1 MKWITA
7 TQLEGWAET
16 KPARGKLPSL
26 IYDLIVG
33 SCRELQTIRFP
44 VEDKS
49 ETHGPD
55 GHLVAAGVPFIQ
67 DGESFWELST
77 EQDYLKKANGD
88 IENRSNHT
96 PDGKRAESSFVFVT
110 PRTWNKS
117 GENELENWREAKR
130 QQYGWREVVVID
142 AVMLEQWL
150 ERCVP
155 VAARYAR
162 SDFGFPP
169 SVGARSTD
177 EFWNEYSSL
186 FELALT
192 ESVLLCQREEASGVV
207 LKHLRSGPAPLVVRA
222 DSPDEAIA
230 FAIATIRTAEADV
243 RRYLEN
249 RTIILDTNEA
259 ARDLSER
266 KDLIFIPRGSV
277 TISGRLA
284 RVAPTVIGVGRDSPE
299 EKTYLRLELPTTD
312 AFAEAIKTMGVP
324 EERAR
329 LLARSCG
336 RSVTILAGVF
346 PNGNAAIP
354 GWVTGERTLIPALLA
369 GAWDLASDED
379 KKIVCGLAGIEP
391 YESYEGQLRHF
402 QRIQDPPIDHEGNI
416 WKIRAP
422 VYAFVHLAHL
432 MGGEDFAR
440 LKAAAL
446 EVFSEID
453 PSLDSA
459 TPPDSFRQPRPRH
472 SSWLRDG
479 LATTLLLFAVRHK
492 EAGLQMGGT
501 TPEAFV
507 NDLIDRLPGLSS
519 DWRLIASLRA
529 ELPLLMEAAPRPF
542 LKAIKRLL
550 EGDGSQLKP
559 IFREGGFFSSFS
571 PHTYLLW
578 ALEAL
583 AWDPEELTEIG
594 LLLAKLA
601 MIDPG
606 GTLSNRPINSL
617 TEIFLPWHPNTN
629 ASQEHRLAALDLI
642 VREVPEVAWTLISK
656 LLPTMH
662 SVGQNTAKP
671 KYREAG
677 GSGKELLTRGMVIR
691 AYEAIV
697 EKAFS
702 LADGN
707 ADRWSYLV
715 RDFTNF
721 GPALR
726 SKMCR
731 LLEKILGGAP
741 EKDRQL
747 LWAAI
752 RDEVNRHVAY
762 KEAQW
767 ALPAAELQ
775 PLAQLVERFAPSDPG
790 AKVIWLF
797 DDQFPLLP
805 GADRDPE
812 RALNDARKQA
822 LTDIVNSSGIEAV
835 LGLAES
841 AKLPH
846 SVAFAL
852 ALLALDVT
860 IYDRLFELSLRS
872 ESEKLIQFADAL
884 SGAAAQR
891 FPDEWRKSFRE
902 RITKENVPV
911 HRTVALLQYW
921 PNTRS
926 TWEFVASLGREQEE
940 TYWST
945 RAAWPARGEID
956 DLVYAAEHYLKA
968 GRSIAAIE
976 SLGEKAA
983 NLPKDLVFSLLN
995 AAVSELNE
1003 TPRAAA
1009 GMFTYYLEQILDGLE
1024 KSGAATISQI
1034 AQIEWGFFPLFE
1046 YGQRRKLR
1054 LHRVMAEDPNFYVSL
1069 IRAVFRAE
1077 GETPSEPTPEE
1088 RQRATAAYRLLSSF
1102 GEVPGRQGDTIDPE
1116 RLGVWV
1122 RDVQRLGK
1130 EAGRRGMTAEYTGH
1144 VLAHAPADPSD
1155 EAWPHKTVRDLLEKL
1170 SSEEAERGLK
1180 IERFNMRGVY
1190 SKGLF
1195 EGGKQERGFAAQ
1207 YRGWAAKCDS
1217 WPRTQRLLNEIAKE
1231 WDRHAEWEDS
1241 EARKDRMRD

>member
-7 TQLEGWAET
+7 TQLESWAET
-16 KPARGKLPSL
+16 KPARGKLPAL

-33 SCRELQTIRFP
+33 SYRELQTIRFP

-49 ETHGPD
+49 ESHGPD

-77 EQDYLKKANGD
+77 EQDYLGKANGD
-88 IENRSNHT
+88 IENRSKHT
-96 PDGKRAESSFVFVT
+96 PGGKRAESSFVFVT

-117 GENELENWREAKR
+117 GENELENWREVKR

-177 EFWNEYSSL
+177 EFWNEYSSR

-192 ESVLLCQREEASGVV
+192 ESVLLCQREAASGVV

-249 RTIILDTNEA
+249 RSIVLDTDEA

-266 KDLIFIPRGSV
+266 TDLIFIPRGSV

-284 RVAPTVIGVGRDSPE
+284 RVAPTVIGVGRDSLE
-299 EKTYLRLELPTTD
+299 KKTYLRLELPTTD

-324 EERAR
+324 EEKAR

-336 RSVTILAGVF
+336 RSVNSLARVF
-346 PNGNAAIP
+346 PNGSAAMP
-354 GWVTGERTLIPALLA
+354 GWATGERTLIPAVLA
-369 GAWDLASDED
+369 GAWDRASDDD

-391 YESYEGQLRHF
+391 YESYEAQLRHF
-402 QRIQDPPIDHEGNI
+402 QRIQDPPIDREENL

-422 VYAFVHLAHL
+422 VDAFVHLAHL
-432 MGGEDFAR
+432 MGEEDFAR
-440 LKAAAL
+440 LRAAAT

-453 PSLDSA
+453 PSLDAA
-459 TPPDSFRQPRPRH
+459 TPPDSFQQPKPRH

-492 EAGLQMGGT
+492 EAGLQIGGT

-542 LKAIKRLL
+542 LNAISRLL
-550 EGDGSQLKP
+550 EGDQARLIP

-578 ALEAL
+578 GLEAL
-583 AWDPEELTEIG
+583 AWDPDHLPEVSII
-594 LLLAKLA
+594 LAKLA
-601 MIDPG
+601 KIDPG
-606 GTLSNRPINSL
+606 GNLSNRPINTL
-617 TEIFLPWHPNTN
+617 VEIFLPWHPNTN
-629 ASQEHRLAALDLI
+629 ASQEQRLATLDLT
-642 VREVPEVAWTLISK
+642 VREVPEVGWTLISK

-677 GSGKELLTRGMVIR
+677 GSGKEMLTRGMVIT
-691 AYEAIV
+691 AYEAIIS
-697 EKAFS
+697 KAFV
-702 LADGN
+702 LADDHP
-707 ADRWSYLV
+707 DRWSYLI
-715 RDFTNF
+715 RDFSNF
-721 GPALR
+721 GPKLR
-726 SKMCR
+726 SEMSR
-731 LLEKILGGAP
+731 LLENFLERASEGNRKVVW
-741 EKDRQL
+741 E
-747 LWAAI
+747 AI
-752 RDEVNRHVAY
+752 RDEVNRHSAY
-762 KEAQW
+762 KEARW

-775 PLAQLVERFAPSDPG
+775 PLSRLVEQFAPSDPR
-790 AKVIWLF
+790 AKVTWLF
-797 DDQFPLLP
+797 DDQFPVLP
-805 GADRDPE
+805 GGDRDPE
-812 RALNDARKQA
+812 RAVNDARKQA
-822 LTDIVNSSGIEAV
+822 LTDIVNRSGIEAV

-846 SVAFAL
+846 TVAFAL

-860 IYDRLFELSLRS
+860 IYERLFELSLRS
-872 ESEKLIQFADAL
+872 EADKLIQFSDAL
-884 SGAAAQR
+884 SGAGAHR
-891 FPDEWRKSFRE
+891 FPEEWPKVFKNRITEHKLSAE
-902 RITKENVPV
+902 RI
-911 HRTVALLQYW
+911 VALLQYW
-921 PNTRS
+921 PDTRS
-926 TWEFVASLGREQEE
+926 TWEFVASLGRDQDEA
-940 TYWST
+940 YWSKKP
-945 RAAWPARGEID
+945 AWPIRARPD
-956 DLVYAAEHYLKA
+956 DLLYAAEHYMKC
-968 GRSIAAIE
+968 GRFVAAIE
-976 SLGEKAA
+976 SFGEEAA
-983 NLPKDLVFSLLN
+983 TLPKELVFELLN
-995 AAVSELNE
+995 AAVNELNQ

-1024 KSGAATISQI
+1024 KRGAATIPEI
-1034 AQIEWGFFPLFE
+1034 AKIEWAFFPLFE
-1046 YGQRRKLR
+1046 YGQRRQLR
-1054 LHRVMAEDPNFYVSL
+1054 LRRVMSEDPQFYVSL
-1069 IRAVFRAE
+1069 LCAVFRAE
-1077 GETPSEPTPEE
+1077 GEEPSEPTPEQ
-1088 RQRATAAYRLLSSF
+1088 RKRATAAYNLLRSF
-1102 GEVPGRQGDTIDPE
+1102 GEVPGRRGDTIDAE
-1116 RLGVWV
+1116 RLGAWV
-1122 RDVQRLGK
+1122 RDVQRLGQ
-1130 EAGRRGMTAEYTGH
+1130 EAGRRGLTDEYIGH
-1144 VLAHAPADPSD
+1144 VLAHAPSDPSD
-1155 EAWPHKTVRDLLEKL
+1155 EAWPHKTVRDVLEKL
-1170 SSEEAERGLK
+1170 SSEEAERGVQ

-1190 SKGLF
+1190 SKALF
-1195 EGGKQERGFAAQ
+1195 EGGKQERGFAMQ
-1207 YRGWAAKCDS
+1207 YREWAAKCDS
-1217 WPRTQRLLNEIAKE
+1217 WPHTQKMLRQVAEE